1 MRVTDKNLQHSDWKV
16 AQKKTLV
23 WGQRCINLVDNS
35 CHSPNS
41 EPCPSSIWLFW
52 HQNTAVY
59 LHQNTTSILVFYN
72 GLISIKI
79 PMVICPYLYQ
89 NSTTF
94 TMGLFPF
101 KLCSCLDL
109 FSLSI
114 NPQTPHNLRLLYRVF
129 FYLNS
134 FSYFMYLRL
143 VVAVTSHSDHICS
156 SSWITPSALSTLS
169 NFFQYRSH
177 TSSLPQVSL
186 LDSC

>member
-1 MRVTDKNLQHSDWKV
+1 MSQSKLR
-16 AQKKTLV
+16 AM
-23 WGQRCINLVDNS
+23 
-35 CHSPNS
+35 
-41 EPCPSSIWLFW
+41 SIFNMVILASKHCGYLALFASK
-52 HQNTAVY
+52 HRQY
-59 LHQNTTSILVFYN
+59 FGSILVFYN

-94 TMGLFPF
+94 TIGLFPF
-101 KLCSCLDL
+101 KLCSYLDL

-114 NPQTPHNLRLLYRVF
+114 NPQTPHNLRLLYRVS

-143 VVAVTSHSDHICS
+143 VVTVTFHSDHICP

-169 NFFQYRSH
+169 NLFQYRSH
-177 TSSLPQVSL
+177 TSSLP
-186 LDSC
+186 